1 MSARS
6 FSIQSKN
13 RTPASLIAN
22 SRDFSYDTGEDIASE
37 WIVQNPHIS
46 LYCLDPENQQAIFV
60 ETPAAIDIYKSS
72 FLYQAQYEYAQ
83 QLIVISYP
91 ELYRLARSIKD
102 LIGKITL
109 LYSVGRCGSTL
120 LSRVFGQMENILSL
134 SEPDVFSQ
142 IVGLRTRDGSKDDE
156 LTELLENCIYL
167 LCKPTAKRNPA
178 FCTIKPRSFGIEVAD
193 LIHRALPDTKLIF
206 LYRNA
211 EDVVTS
217 FIHTFTD
224 FSAMLPVI
232 QNNKS
237 IYTRFIS
244 LLEEY
249 VDHIDFTDS
258 NATDLYTIMWLSA
271 MHSYLSL
278 CQQNIPACAIRYEDL
293 VARPESLITELLN
306 YCQWPI
312 VEISLIHQVFDQDSQ
327 EDSIFS
333 RKRVEKNRKKNLDSS
348 IVRQKI
354 TKILQAHPQIKTP
367 DFIFPNTLGYSEVV
381 S

>member
-22 SRDFSYDTGEDIASE
+22 PRDFSYDTGEDIASE
-37 WIVQNPHIS
+37 WIVKNPHIS

-60 ETPAAIDIYKSS
+60 ETPTAIDIYESS
-72 FLYQAQYEYAQ
+72 FLYQVQYEYAQ
-83 QLIVISYP
+83 RSIVVSYP
-91 ELYRLARSIKD
+91 ELYQLAKSLKD
-102 LIGKITL
+102 SIGKITL

-120 LSRVFGQMENILSL
+120 LSRVFGQMDNILSL
-134 SEPDVFSQ
+134 SEPDIFSQ
-142 IVGLRTRDGSKDDE
+142 IVGLRTSDGSKDDE

-167 LCKPTAKRNPA
+167 LCKPTAKGNPA
-178 FCTIKPRSFGIEVAD
+178 FCTIKPRSFVIEVAD
-193 LIHRALPDTKLIF
+193 LIYRALPDTQLIF

-211 EDVVTS
+211 EDVVRS
-217 FIHTFTD
+217 FIHTFTG

-232 QNNKS
+232 QSN
-237 IYTRFIS
+237 ILLYTRFIS

-249 VDHIDFTDS
+249 VDRIDFTDS
-258 NATDLYTIMWLSA
+258 NATDLYTVMWLSA
-271 MHSYLSL
+271 MHRYLSL

-293 VARPESLITELLN
+293 VARPESLITDLLN
-306 YCQWPI
+306 YCQCPI
-312 VEISLIHQVFDQDSQ
+312 VEISTIRQVLDKDSQ

-333 RKRVEKNRKKNLDSS
+333 RKRVEENYQKNLDYST
-348 IVRQKI
+348 VRQKI

-367 DFIFPNTLGYSEVV
+367 DFIFPNTLGYSNVV